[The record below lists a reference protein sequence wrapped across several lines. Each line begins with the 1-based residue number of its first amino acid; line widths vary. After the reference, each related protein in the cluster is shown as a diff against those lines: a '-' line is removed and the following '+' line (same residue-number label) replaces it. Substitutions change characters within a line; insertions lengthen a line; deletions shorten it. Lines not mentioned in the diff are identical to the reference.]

1 MMLAEF
7 APLMDRSR
15 QIFHS
20 FSFPR
25 SLEKSE
31 RAREDIECFA
41 RRLDATYG
49 THRVAPKPDMH
60 QVWRV
65 LSDHFSHCDVE
76 SAIEVSPLGMES
88 HFHRCTTR

>member
-1 MMLAEF
+1 MLVAEF

-25 SLEKSE
+25 SLVESE
-31 RAREDIECFA
+31 LAREDIQRFA
-41 RRLDATYG
+41 RRLDETYG
-49 THRVAPKPDMH
+49 IRRLAPKPDTY

-65 LSDHFSHCDVE
+65 LSDHFSHCDVG
-76 SAIEVSPLGMES
+76 SAIEVSLDGATS
-88 HFHRCTTR
+88 TDVQRTDD